1 MDHNFEHLPLPLVL
15 SGKPKLRVEY
25 IHLIEQIKIEPTAL
39 FMVEI

>member
-15 SGKPKLRVEY
+15 SGKPKLRGGV
-25 IHLIEQIKIEPTAL
+25 HPSNEQIKIEPTAL